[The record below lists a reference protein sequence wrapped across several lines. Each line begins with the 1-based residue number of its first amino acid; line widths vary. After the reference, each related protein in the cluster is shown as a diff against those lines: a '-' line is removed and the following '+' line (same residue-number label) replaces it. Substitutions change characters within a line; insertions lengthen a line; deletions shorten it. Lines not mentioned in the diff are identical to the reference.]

1 MMKSK
6 TINTIRRSF
15 LFLNFIAILYN
26 ATLYL
31 FATRYISEMNYAHA
45 LLENL
50 TTIPGSPVRQ
60 FILSMIFAL
69 ILTVTIWIRDNTK
82 NDNRIF
88 DGFLILEFIL
98 SAGLIYILKDSY
110 NGFIFLVFMDLIYH
124 SRDSKYWLYI
134 LFTCFGL
141 FIVSNYN
148 LLSQVIDMPSLD
160 VYIRYF
166 PHRLYVVLSFF
177 RSLLDVGSIV
187 LFIVFLV
194 SYLLTLLE
202 EQKNTEEE
210 VNMLSR
216 VNAELKNYVSLS
228 EKNAEDRERKRIS
241 REIHDTLGHALTGIS
256 AGIDACIVLMDIDQD
271 KAKQQL
277 QIVSTVV
284 REGIRDV
291 RRSLM
296 KLRPGALENQTL
308 KDAVLKMI
316 HEFEAVSHVDVHL
329 YYGWDQVDL
338 DHTRE
343 DVVFRVIQES
353 MTNAVRHGQAT
364 RIDVEMYADETE
376 YTIIVQDNGT
386 GCDHVEYGYGLT
398 QMKER
403 LAMIGARVQFISV
416 NGFRVIVEIPV
427 RKGEEKL

>member
-241 REIHDTLGHALTGIS
+241 REIHDTLGHALTGII
-256 AGIDACIVLMDIDQD
+256 AGLDASIVTMDYAPEAT
-271 KAKQQL
+271 KKQLTKIRAAAQH
-277 QIVSTVV
+277 
-284 REGIRDV
+284 GIKDV
-291 RRSLM
+291 RRSM
-296 KLRPGALENQTL
+296 HMLRPEDLETL
-308 KDAVLKMI
+308 PLK
-316 HEFEAVSHVDVHL
+316 EAVGKVVREFGETSGVKIQLQFDDFPENL
-329 YYGWDQVDL
+329 
-338 DHTRE
+338 RE
-343 DVVFRVIQES
+343 DQTEVLYRIVQEAL
-353 MTNAVRHGQAT
+353 TNASRHGHAT
-364 RIDVEMYADETE
+364 EVKIFMVQENE
-376 YTIIVQDNGT
+376 YLKILIRDNGV
-386 GCDHVEYGYGLT
+386 GCAHIKKGFGLHH
-398 QMKER
+398 MSER
-403 LAMIGARVQFISV
+403 VGMLGGRLDYWSDQ
-416 NGFRVIVEIPV
+416 GFVLEIELPINHIA
-427 RKGEEKL
+427 